1 MKHVILSLKM
11 KGDIISG
18 QSLILW
24 LIYCTQFLGEK
35 ISGTLL
41 HAKFKVSPG
50 AIAIAATIGLSQNRC

>member
-1 MKHVILSLKM
+1 MTFGNILRCIAAGKTSYALTP
-11 KGDIISG
+11 
-18 QSLILW
+18 
-24 LIYCTQFLGEK
+24 IYCTQFLGEK